1 LRLAVVVAVAVEV
14 VVKAFPEVDPLPADQ
29 FAVPGHRVVSVAAI
43 AAAFLIIAAA
53 GRTIVVI
60 SVATCRTIV
69 VIGVRREDWQDYGD
83 DVRDD
88 RRDWYNDRYRYRV
101 GVSISYTTFSSLS
114 CTTTTVHVDGVT
126 YYRCDNDWY
135 SRAYSGGNVTY
146 IVVKAPAGY

>member
-69 VIGVRREDWQDYGD
+69 VIGVATCKIIVATAKMTYRTLARR
-83 DVRDD
+83 
-88 RRDWYNDRYRYRV
+88 
-101 GVSISYTTFSSLS
+101 GVKTGRTTEMM
-114 CTTTTVHVDGVT
+114 CEMIGVT
-126 YYRCDNDWY
+126 
-135 SRAYSGGNVTY
+135 GITIVIVTGL
-146 IVVKAPAGY
+146 A